1 MISLLVEMAKY
12 EGFGFPP
19 ADEEGGEVGRHQ
31 GGSSGEDVNCVGQ
44 QHRWL
49 SPKAG
54 ERKV

>member
-1 MISLLVEMAKY
+1 MEMEKY

-19 ADEEGGEVGRHQ
+19 ADEKSSEVGRHQ

-54 ERKV
+54 EESLMRPI